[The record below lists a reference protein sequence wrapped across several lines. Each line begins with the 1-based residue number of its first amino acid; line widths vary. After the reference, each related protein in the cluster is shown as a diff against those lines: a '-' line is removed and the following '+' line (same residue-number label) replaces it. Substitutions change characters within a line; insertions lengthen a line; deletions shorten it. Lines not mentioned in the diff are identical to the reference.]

1 MPLADG
7 IERMSPERMRQI
19 REAMHLPVRS
29 LARWT
34 DRAESTL
41 RQMESGQRA
50 IPTEFGAWIE
60 RLGEWIEGNRPPAK
74 LR

>member
-1 MPLADG
+1 
-7 IERMSPERMRQI
+7 MREI

-41 RQMESGQRA
+41 RAMEAGQRP
-50 IPTEFGAWIE
+50 IPADLAAWLAG
-60 RLGEWIEGNRPPAK
+60 LGRWQEKHPPPK
-74 LR
+74 KTR